1 MEKQIVP
8 KPTIFISY
16 SRKDEAEKE
25 QLLAHLSVLQHAGLT
40 HVWSDDQIGAGHD
53 WQQEIQDVVN
63 QAQIAIFLVSAN
75 FLTSEFILGQEVP
88 ALLHRR
94 QIEGLIVVPI
104 IAKACA
110 WRKVAWLSQLQVRP
124 TDGRPIW
131 HDGGRHGRTGLSNSN
146 DKKSPRR
153 RFDMIDNIRL
163 GIEIVINGLGRVYGF
178 KRAVNNLPGNLAW
191 VKCFCHHCIIIIELR
206 HLQLWRPPHRRLPR
220 HVKLVQPL
228 AG

>member
-63 QAQIAIFLVSAN
+63 QARIAIFLVSAN

-131 HDGGRHGRTGLSNSN
+131 HDGGRHADDDLAHIAEEVADMLEFVSPLSE
-146 DKKSPRR
+146 
-153 RFDMIDNIRL
+153 L
-163 GIEIVINGLGRVYGF
+163 
-178 KRAVNNLPGNLAW
+178 LPQYPFTLPNR
-191 VKCFCHHCIIIIELR
+191 KPSLR
-206 HLQLWRPPHRRLPR
+206 DFRQWLQGTRS
-220 HVKLVQPL
+220 
-228 AG
+228 